1 MGLTFRNP
9 VGLAAGMD
17 KNAAHIDALGS
28 FGFGHIEVGT
38 VTPQPQPGNPKPR
51 LFRIVPAQALI
62 NRMGFN
68 NDGVERFVANVRRQQ
83 RFRAAGGILGLN
95 IGKNAT
101 TPIERAADDYVAALE
116 AVYPH
121 ADYVAVN
128 ISSPNTKDL
137 RSLQGKRELVAL
149 LSALAEQRRRLEE
162 RHGRRV
168 PLAVKIAPDLDD
180 AAIPPLADV
189 LVEHGVDGVIATN
202 TTIRRDEVQGLPH
215 AEESGGLS
223 GRPLRERATEVV
235 HRLASHL
242 QGKLPIIGVGGIM
255 TGADA
260 VEKLQAGAV
269 LVQIYTGFIYTGP
282 DLIADCIEAIRA
294 AQPAARK
301 LIARAERTRGL
312 MRCFIAAWP
321 DDATR
326 QRLQQLID
334 ALVPRVPKAR
344 PMQPRNLHLTLAFI
358 GTLDDAAA
366 ARVASASGD
375 LLEDAFEWSI
385 DALGWFAR
393 ARVAWAGGASNA
405 QLDSCGG
412 PRTRA
417 ARPAR
422 RPLRPQDVCAARDLV
437 SRRAPFRLQRATL
450 AAARL
455 AHRDRRALR
464 RRARRGRT
472 DLSQGGA
479 CAR

>member
-1 MGLTFRNP
+1 MLYPLARSFLFRLDPELAHELTFGKLEYAAAFGLMRLVAHRAADLPVQAMGLTFRNP

-202 TTIRRDEVQGLPH
+202 STIRRDEVQGLPH

-242 QGKLPIIGVGGIM
+242 QGKLPIIGVGGII

-294 AQPAARK
+294 AQ
-301 LIARAERTRGL
+301 
-312 MRCFIAAWP
+312 
-321 DDATR
+321 
-326 QRLQQLID
+326 
-334 ALVPRVPKAR
+334 
-344 PMQPRNLHLTLAFI
+344 
-358 GTLDDAAA
+358 AA
-366 ARVASASGD
+366 ARNSSR
-375 LLEDAFEWSI
+375 ERS
-385 DALGWFAR
+385 AR
-393 ARVAWAGGASNA
+393 AA
-405 QLDSCGG
+405 
-412 PRTRA
+412 
-417 ARPAR
+417 
-422 RPLRPQDVCAARDLV
+422 
-437 SRRAPFRLQRATL
+437 
-450 AAARL
+450 
-455 AHRDRRALR
+455 
-464 RRARRGRT
+464 
-472 DLSQGGA
+472 
-479 CAR
+479 